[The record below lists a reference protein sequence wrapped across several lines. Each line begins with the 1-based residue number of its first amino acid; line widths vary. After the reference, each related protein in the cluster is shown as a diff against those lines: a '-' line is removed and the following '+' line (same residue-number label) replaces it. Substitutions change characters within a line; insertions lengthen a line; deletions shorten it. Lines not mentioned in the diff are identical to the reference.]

1 MKNNKPAIKEKYTVK
16 VKGVETVT
24 YPGRLDYGH
33 QQGIKKLFTEIIQFP
48 NKENDNTAICMT
60 LVETEDGRIFSDIGD
75 ASPNNVPSACVQSY
89 IRIASTRAKSR
100 ALGDAYNIG
109 ALSEEDIATAE
120 NTQIID
126 VTPFAAPAPSKQ
138 LSAGGGDKPISN
150 GQIKFIEGLC
160 GKRGEDPEKLALA
173 KYGRPLNELLGKEAG
188 KLIKLLQTPF

>member
-48 NKENDNTAICMT
+48 NKENDNTAICMA

-109 ALSEEDIATAE
+109 ALGEEDIEVAE

-160 GKRGEDPEKLALA
+160 GKRGEDPETVAQD
-173 KYGRPLNELLGKEAG
+173 KYGKPLFDLVGHEAND
-188 KLIKLLQTPF
+188 LIKLLRL